1 MRTNTVRCLASG
13 WRMSLNVLITVI
25 IIFIFGHRSPG
36 CNFRRYIPNN
46 NKTCCVIYVAERSS
60 HGATIKACALCTY
73 TQTHMYNVFV
83 YIYIVMFCMYIV
95 YGHRI
100 RVTGPL
106 KLFLFPHQGGG
117 VSMNVWS
124 GSILWR
130 GGGEG
135 ARGYFTKRRC
145 AWLYR
150 PNYSG
155 TIQTDNDGRI
165 SVRRPIRPVNGME
178 NWARGKKTYIYID
191 EIRVENEMPPRP
203 PPILHLRAFSRLV
216 FLFVEFSLSASR
228 GLKTNN
234 AVNREGSSLSLSLLP
249 AL

>member
-1 MRTNTVRCLASG
+1 MYI
-13 WRMSLNVLITVI
+13 MFI
-25 IIFIFGHRSPG
+25 I
-36 CNFRRYIPNN
+36 Y
-46 NKTCCVIYVAERSS
+46 
-60 HGATIKACALCTY
+60 
-73 TQTHMYNVFV
+73 
-83 YIYIVMFCMYIV
+83 YIVVFCMYIV

-124 GSILWR
+124 GRILWR

-135 ARGYFTKRRC
+135 ARGYFTKQRC

-155 TIQTDNDGRI
+155 TIQTDNNGRI

-178 NWARGKKTYIYID
+178 NWARGKKNVYIYWWNSRRKRD
-191 EIRVENEMPPRP
+191 ATAATTYPSPAARFLVLFFFSSNFLYLRP
-203 PPILHLRAFSRLV
+203 
-216 FLFVEFSLSASR
+216 
-228 GLKTNN
+228 
-234 AVNREGSSLSLSLLP
+234 EGSKLITR
-249 AL
+249 